1 MHLAQEAVG
10 LARVLFGDESGFT
23 ENPPLTQ
30 AWAPKGEPHAHEMK
44 TGTRARLNGIGC
56 CDFNLKPVSMW
67 FKEGRVNG
75 ADFRAWAKALAAK
88 CDPNVP
94 THLWL
99 DNGPIHTAKATQA
112 LFTDWATKGLH
123 IHFLSPYSPEL
134 NRIEILWRK
143 MKRLRPF
150 ILLGIKELRT
160 ALRKILKFISRKR

>member
-1 MHLAQEAVG
+1 MHLALEAAG

-56 CDFNLKPVSMW
+56 CDFHLKPVSVW
-67 FKEGRVNG
+67 FKEGRVGG
-75 ADFRAWAKALAAK
+75 ADFRTWGNALAVK
-88 CDPNVP
+88 CNPSIP

-99 DNGPIHTAKATQA
+99 DNGPIHTAQATQA
-112 LFTDWATKGLH
+112 LFPDWAAKGLH

-150 ILLGIKELRT
+150 VLLEIKELRI
-160 ALRKILKFISRKR
+160 ALRKILASLSRKS

>member
-1 MHLAQEAVG
+1 
-10 LARVLFGDESGFT
+10 
-23 ENPPLTQ
+23 
-30 AWAPKGEPHAHEMK
+30 
-44 TGTRARLNGIGC
+44 
-56 CDFNLKPVSMW
+56 MW

-123 IHFLSPYSPEL
+123 IHFFSPYSPEL

-160 ALRKILKFISRKR
+160 ALRKILKFLSRKS